1 MKLSKNIPLSIEI
14 LAAHKLRTLL
24 SILGIVVGVTAVVV
38 MVAVAEA
45 AEERVLR
52 PIRDMGTNLIVVN
65 AGQTRIIAGRQ
76 RQVTMVTTLVPH
88 DAEAIVQECP
98 TVLRASP
105 GLGKRVTARWEE
117 VIVNTTAVGMAPEG
131 FSIRNFEV
139 ASGRPFTE
147 AEDRA
152 RVRLAVLGP
161 TVAVNLF
168 GDSDP
173 VGRLIRIE
181 RVPFEVVGVTKPKG
195 LDPNGVDQDDL
206 ILVPVGTAMRRLMN
220 VGHVDTIFVQVR
232 DGQSM
237 DRAEE
242 EIRQVLRRRHR
253 LVDKPDDFTIQNQA
267 SLLAAEREVSASLK
281 RLTGSVAA
289 ISLLVG
295 GVGISAVMLI
305 SIRERR
311 AEIGLRRALGARRRD
326 IGIQFLVESV
336 LLAGSGGVLGV
347 TLGVAGAYLVGL
359 LGWETAVSWPLT
371 VAALASA
378 LFLGVF
384 SGLHPANRASRLEP
398 IEALAAK

>member
-336 LLAGSGGVLGV
+336 LLAGSGGVFGV